1 MVDPSH
7 AAPDE
12 IARLLREIRDD
23 QRVALA
29 LQREQMALHQR
40 QLDRVER
47 INDRAEAIQGRA
59 ARALRLVV
67 LVALPLVAL
76 LLALMFFPYLSALF
90 A

>member
-1 MVDPSH
+1 MVDPSD
-7 AAPDE
+7 AAPDD
-12 IARLLREIRDD
+12 IASLLREIRDD

-29 LQREQMALHQR
+29 LQREQMAMHQR

>member
-1 MVDPSH
+1 MVDPSD
-7 AAPDE
+7 AAPDD

-29 LQREQMALHQR
+29 VQREQMAMHRR

-47 INDRAEAIQGRA
+47 INDCAEAIQGRA